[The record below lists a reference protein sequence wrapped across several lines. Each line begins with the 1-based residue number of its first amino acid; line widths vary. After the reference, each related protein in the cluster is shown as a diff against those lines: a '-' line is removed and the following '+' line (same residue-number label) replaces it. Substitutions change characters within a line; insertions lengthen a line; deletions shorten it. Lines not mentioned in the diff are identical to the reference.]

1 MEVRGTIP
9 RPATEGWWGAFG
21 RPPACG
27 PGATRV
33 PGSPRPWPVTDT
45 AQDIPVSWP
54 CLPADV
60 KKEGPSFEPS
70 IAIGMVAANEQTE
83 TGQLENFMIDLLA
96 RQPEG

>member
-1 MEVRGTIP
+1 L
-9 RPATEGWWGAFG
+9 
-21 RPPACG
+21 
-27 PGATRV
+27 
-33 PGSPRPWPVTDT
+33 
-45 AQDIPVSWP
+45 P

>member
-1 MEVRGTIP
+1 VWCIWPTACL
-9 RPATEGWWGAFG
+9 RPGSDWCPWQ
-21 RPPACG
+21 
-27 PGATRV
+27 PGA
-33 PGSPRPWPVTDT
+33 WPVSDT